1 MTEKFIPN
9 AAQVKSIEDTKKNFQ
24 NKTPFRVTVGNYGV
38 SINVAQNVEI
48 RWSETKKVVNPETGM
63 EEAKAFEYTAML
75 YPEDAVGKNG
85 ERIPFLA
92 AKNSKLKLTNKQVLK
107 FGYKQ
112 NLAIHKD
119 DVVGKLIV
127 KKDK

>member
-9 AAQVKSIEDTKKNFQ
+9 AAQAKSIEDTKKNFK
-24 NKTPFRVTVGNYGV
+24 NKTPFKVVVGNYGV
-38 SINVAQNVEI
+38 SINVSKAVEI
-48 RWSETKKVVNPETGM
+48 RWTETKDVVNPETGM
-63 EEAKAFEYTAML
+63 EESETFEYTAIIR
-75 YPEDAVGKNG
+75 PEDQIGKDG

-112 NLAIHKD
+112 NLAVHKD
-119 DVVGKLIV
+119 AVVGKLIV